1 MDKSTEINDLPFKK
15 NGGQGPPGPPGPPG
29 PGQGGPP
36 NPMAAM
42 GQVPPN
48 PVNTSQNGVRPAQQF
63 AQMPGGPGGPSGP
76 SGPGNPHLPP
86 GMVQAGR
93 GPQIGGPGQGISSPE
108 KPTAGIKREFFG
120 LKETDY
126 KSTVV
131 VFALILIF
139 SSTFFFEMLRQ
150 YLPAVMQDGKTTLV
164 GSLVAALMGSIIYIL
179 IKCIANL
186 S

>member
-15 NGGQGPPGPPGPPG
+15 NGGQGPPGPPG
-29 PGQGGPP
+29 QQGPP
-36 NPMAAM
+36 NPMGAM
-42 GQVPPN
+42 GQAPPN

-63 AQMPGGPGGPSGP
+63 AQMPGGPGGPG
-76 SGPGNPHLPP
+76 GPGVQLPP
-86 GMVQAGR
+86 GMVQAGS
-93 GPQIGGPGQGISSPE
+93 GPKIGGPGQGISSPE
-108 KPTAGIKREFFG
+108 KPSAGVKREFFG

-179 IKCIANL
+179 IKCVANL
-186 S
+186 N

>member
-15 NGGQGPPGPPGPPG
+15 NGGQGPPGPPG

-63 AQMPGGPGGPSGP
+63 AQMPGGPGGP

>member
-15 NGGQGPPGPPGPPG
+15 NGGQGPPGPPGTPG

-63 AQMPGGPGGPSGP
+63 AQMPGGPGGP